1 MSKIKVNTIHIEGKT
16 WLGCESAEVYMKDM
30 LRYDNGTIFEL
41 NQEEG
46 KPGFTATIICTRYT
60 PARWLS
66 FGLCPTLVEGTP
78 EAWRTQMGHNPN
90 SMPLKDVQ
98 SWIDNSDNVSM
109 V

>member
-16 WLGCESAEVYMKDM
+16 WLGCDSAEEYIKDM

-41 NQEEG
+41 QQEEG
-46 KPGFTATIICTRYT
+46 KPEFTATVISTRYT

-78 EAWRTQMGHNPN
+78 EAWRTQMEFNPY
-90 SMPLKDVQ
+90 SRKEEVL
-98 SWIDNSDNVSM
+98 S
-109 V
+109 